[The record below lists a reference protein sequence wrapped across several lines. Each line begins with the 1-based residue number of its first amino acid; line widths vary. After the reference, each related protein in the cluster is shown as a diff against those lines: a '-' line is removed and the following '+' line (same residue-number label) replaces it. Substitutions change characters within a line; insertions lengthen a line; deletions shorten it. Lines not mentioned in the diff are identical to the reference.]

1 MKIFVVLP
9 AAKGTYPPEAEQR
22 RIDVVRSYSTPEVEV
37 DVGFPA
43 EASGFNPYGGGGA
56 AGLQFARNHILI
68 AERMI
73 QAEKEGYD
81 ACFPFGMIDFG
92 VEIARSSCDIPI
104 VGQTQATYCM
114 AAMMT
119 QRIGI
124 IGYQSSGHVN
134 FRRQLR
140 EYGFEHLSVG
150 MGAAEMSNADMPK
163 EPQKLYDRFVSEG
176 KRLVKDGAEV
186 IVCHG
191 MSMSPVEFKAEEYA
205 EGIGVPVLE
214 GVGCA
219 LAMAVAWVRIGTPY
233 SRIRYRRPGG

>member
-1 MKIFVVLP
+1 MRVFVVLP
-9 AAKGTYPPEAEQR
+9 GAQGVYPKEAEQR
-22 RIDVVRSYSTPEVEV
+22 RIDVIRSYSTPEVEME
-37 DVGFPA
+37 VGFPA
-43 EASGFNPYGGGGA
+43 EPAYEPMGRGGTA
-56 AGLQFARNHILI
+56 TEVARNHILV

-73 QAEKEGYD
+73 LAEKEGYD
-81 ACFPFGMIDFG
+81 ACFPFGMVDFG
-92 VEIARSSCDIPI
+92 VEIARTVCSIPI
-104 VGQTQATYCM
+104 VAQTQATYCM

-124 IGYQSSGHVN
+124 IGYQSNGHAN

-140 EYGFEHLSVG
+140 LYGFEHLSVG
-150 MGAAEMSNADMPK
+150 MGDAGMHNAEMPK
-163 EPQKLYDRFVSEG
+163 RRQELFDRFVSEG
-176 KRLVKDGAEV
+176 KRLVGDGAKV

-219 LAMAVAWVRIGTPY
+219 LAMAEAWVRTGTPY
-233 SRIRYRRPGG
+233 SPIRYPRSA